1 MSTLFISYSSEDRD
15 FAERLATDL
24 ENQGIGIWLDK
35 WEIKVGDSIIEKI
48 EKGIKDNDFLGIVLS
63 PSSVKS
69 KWARKELSAALMKE
83 LKSKSV
89 VILPILLRNCDIP
102 PLISDKRYADFR
114 KDYQTGLRE
123 LLEVLSSEKMRRQ
136 PVSRREKV
144 SPTEEIERCWK
155 IINDP
160 FSENYAKE
168 AALER
173 LIQLK
178 AFEHLTKIVDD
189 TLESTI
195 TRERALG
202 ALAKN
207 AKGNEDFLFSVVN
220 DVWTSDEFRRMA
232 LEGLIK
238 AKAHNHLLKLMQD
251 IWTPK
256 WIRKRAAEALKSSK

>member
-1 MSTLFISYSSEDRD
+1 MPTLFISYSSEDRN

-24 ENQGIGIWLDK
+24 RNLGIGIWLDK

-89 VILPILLRNCDIP
+89 VILPIFLRDCDIP

-114 KDYQTGLRE
+114 KNYQTGLRE

-136 PVSRREKV
+136 PVSRRKKR
-144 SPTEEIERCWK
+144 STNEEIERCWK

-160 FSENYAKE
+160 FSEKYAKD
-168 AALER
+168 ASLER
-173 LIQLK
+173 LIQLR
-178 AFEHLTKIVDD
+178 AFKYLTKIVDD
-189 TLESTI
+189 IWKPAT
-195 TRERALG
+195 TRERALD

-207 AKGNEDFLFSVVN
+207 AKGNEDFLFSTVN
-220 DVWTSDEFRRMA
+220 DINASDKFRRMA
-232 LEGLIK
+232 LDGLIK
-238 AKAHNHLLKLMQD
+238 AKAHNHLLKLIQD
-251 IWTPK
+251 IWAPE
-256 WIRKRAAEALKSSK
+256 WIRKRAAEALKSRQ